1 MRIANIFSFVLSVAV
16 LLLGDNWAMGQSTT
30 GRSTT
35 GEKRVA
41 WLTGAPLKNQLQ
53 QPVSVVWSG
62 QTMRRAMANLGR
74 ENRTAIF
81 LDRRIDPDRKLKVSI
96 QNRPVIYV
104 VSQVAAGRGGGACVL
119 DSVVYVGPAKVTAQL
134 RTLAALRKRD
144 VEKLSAASSNAGAQ
158 RRLLARAAWQWDD
171 LATPRELLAALEKST
186 GLRITAQEQV
196 PHDLWA
202 AASLPPLRMID
213 RLTLVA
219 AAFDLTFTIEQGGS
233 VLRLVPIPDKV
244 VLVRNYPLARRKKK
258 LVESWAEQLPSSRI
272 IVKDKTIY
280 LEGPL
285 ESHEQLAALLQ
296 GRTRPRPKPA
306 VGKVVLSLT
315 VDDQPVGRLIRALCK
330 RQNLE
335 VQFDTDRIKQAG
347 LSLDTTVSFAVK
359 RVSLDQLLKAALE
372 PAGLA
377 HQRTGKVIR
386 VGPAK

>member
-30 GRSTT
+30 GLSTSGRSTT
-35 GEKRVA
+35 GEKHVA
-41 WLTGAPLKNQLQ
+41 WLTGAPLKKQLQ
-53 QPVSVVWSG
+53 QPLSVVWSG

-74 ENRTAIF
+74 DNRTAIF

-96 QNRPVIYV
+96 RKRPVIYV

-119 DSVVYVGPAKVTAQL
+119 DSVVYVGPAKVAAQL

-144 VEKLSAASSNAGAQ
+144 VEKLSAGAQ

-186 GLRITAQEQV
+186 GLRIAGQEQV

-213 RLTLVA
+213 RLTLIA
-219 AAFDLTFTIEQGGS
+219 AAFDLTFAIEQNGS

-244 VLVRNYPLARRKKK
+244 VLVRNYPLGRRKKK

-285 ESHEQLAALLQ
+285 ESHEQLAAMLQ

-335 VQFDTDRIKQAG
+335 VQFDTARIKQAG

-377 HQRTGKVIR
+377 HQRTGNVIR

>member
-1 MRIANIFSFVLSVAV
+1 
-16 LLLGDNWAMGQSTT
+16 
-30 GRSTT
+30 
-35 GEKRVA
+35 
-41 WLTGAPLKNQLQ
+41 
-53 QPVSVVWSG
+53 
-62 QTMRRAMANLGR
+62 MRRAMANLGR

-96 QNRPVIYV
+96 QNRPVIFV

-144 VEKLSAASSNAGAQ
+144 VEKLSAAAQ

-186 GLRITAQEQV
+186 GLRITAQEQM

-213 RLTLVA
+213 RLTLIA
-219 AAFDLTFTIEQGGS
+219 AAFDLTFTIEQDGS

-244 VLVRNYPLARRKKK
+244 VLVRNYPLGRRKKK
-258 LVESWAEQLPSSRI
+258 LVEAWAEPLPSSRI

-285 ESHEQLAALLQ
+285 ESHEQLAAMLQ

-335 VQFDTDRIKQAG
+335 VQFDTARIKQAG

-359 RVSLDQLLKAALE
+359 RVSLDRLLKAALK